1 MTGWM
6 ELYRRKQL
14 SGMRSGIGDT
24 TIVPLVD
31 VSFGIGAGSF
41 SGEKKEKGMGGI
53 GGKITPSAVLVIKD
67 SIYPPCEHPESGY
80 DDKDPRHGAGTFG
93 SVFTTKKKISYLK
106 KMLWIF

>member
-6 ELYRRKQL
+6 EVIIGK
-14 SGMRSGIGDT
+14 SSCPGDAIHIGDT

-53 GGKITPSAVLVIKD
+53 GRLHSAARDQSGSTRLVNIR
-67 SIYPPCEHPESGY
+67 I
-80 DDKDPRHGAGTFG
+80 R
-93 SVFTTKKKISYLK
+93 IR
-106 KMLWIF
+106 